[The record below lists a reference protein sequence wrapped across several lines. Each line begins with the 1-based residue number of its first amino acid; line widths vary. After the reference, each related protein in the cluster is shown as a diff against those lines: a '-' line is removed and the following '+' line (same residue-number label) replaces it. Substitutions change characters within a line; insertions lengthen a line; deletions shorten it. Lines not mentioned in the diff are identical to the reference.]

1 MKHNNK
7 DRELKINDDDNN
19 NGQLF
24 MINREQVERIMI

>member
-24 MINREQVERIMI
+24 MINREQIERIII